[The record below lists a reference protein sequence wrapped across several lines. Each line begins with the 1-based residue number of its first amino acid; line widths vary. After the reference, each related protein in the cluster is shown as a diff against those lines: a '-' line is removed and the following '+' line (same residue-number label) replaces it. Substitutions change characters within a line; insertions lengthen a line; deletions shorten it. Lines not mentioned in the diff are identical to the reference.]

1 MISPTRFRR
10 TLTSLGILT
19 LACFALG
26 CGSKGPPSAQL
37 QEGTQYYV
45 YVDYIEVHPN
55 KPNDKAWDNDSSAPD
70 VYYEVSW
77 QGNRVFESSERKDT
91 LVAEWKATEMGLG
104 LGEENFLKGE
114 SSALAARVTAGVGT
128 LEFEVIDSD
137 VISDDPI
144 GTLTVP
150 VANLKIG
157 RNQFESIESI
167 DKIVIVVEPIPP
179 IKER

>member
-1 MISPTRFRR
+1 MTPPALRQTIN
-10 TLTSLGILT
+10 SLSILA
-19 LACFALG
+19 LLSFALG
-26 CGSKGPPSAQL
+26 CGSKEPPTTEL

-55 KPNDKAWDNDSSAPD
+55 KANGKAWDNDSSAPD

-104 LGEENFLKGE
+104 LGEDNFLKGE

-128 LEFEVIDSD
+128 LEFEVVDGD

-150 VANLKIG
+150 VGDLKIG
-157 RNQFESIESI
+157 RNQFGDVESI
-167 DKIVIVVEPIPP
+167 DKIAIVVEPIPP

>member
-1 MISPTRFRR
+1 MIPPLKLQQVLVSVS
-10 TLTSLGILT
+10 SLAL
-19 LACFALG
+19 LAFAVG
-26 CGSKGPPSAQL
+26 CGSKEAPSTEL

-45 YVDYIEVHPN
+45 YVDSIEVHPN
-55 KPNDKAWDNDSSAPD
+55 KSNGKSWDNDSSAPD
-70 VYYEVSW
+70 VYYEVFW

-114 SSALAARVTAGVGT
+114 SSALAARVAAGVGT
-128 LEFEVIDSD
+128 LKFEVVDSD

-150 VANLKIG
+150 VGDLKIG
-157 RNQFESIESI
+157 RNQFENVESI